1 MLRKSFRKFFLK
13 RFEYSEAG
21 QDIFALNLIGKNGT
35 YLEVGGFKPKLDSN
49 TYILE
54 SQNNW
59 RGITIEFKKELQ
71 PLWNSCKERKNKIY
85 FEDALKFNY
94 KIALQENNFP
104 LHLNYLSCDIDPRDK
119 TFEALKK
126 ILKEGLSF
134 DFISF
139 EHDDYTSDES
149 YHKLA
154 SEYLI
159 PKGYKIAVNNIYPKN
174 KKNKIFETWFV
185 NSKINFEPIEF
196 SEWKNNNL

>member
-54 SQNNW
+54 TQNNW

-71 PLWNSCKERKNKIY
+71 SLWSSCKERKNRIY
-85 FEDALKFNY
+85 FEDALKFDY
-94 KIALQENNFP
+94 KTALEENNLP

-139 EHDDYTSDES
+139 EHDDYTSDVS
-149 YHKLA
+149 YHKLV

>member
-71 PLWNSCKERKNKIY
+71 SLWSSCKERKNRIY
-85 FEDALKFNY
+85 FEDALKFDY
-94 KIALQENNFP
+94 KTALEENNLP

>member
-54 SQNNW
+54 TQNNW

-71 PLWNSCKERKNKIY
+71 SLWSSCKERKNRIY
-85 FEDALKFNY
+85 FEDALKFDY
-94 KIALQENNFP
+94 KTALEENNLP

-126 ILKEGLSF
+126 ILNEGLSF

-139 EHDDYTSDES
+139 EHDDYTSEES

>member
-54 SQNNW
+54 TQNNW

-71 PLWNSCKERKNKIY
+71 SLWSSCKERENRIY
-85 FEDALKFNY
+85 FEDALKFDY
-94 KIALQENNFP
+94 KTALEENNLP

>member
-54 SQNNW
+54 TQNNW

-71 PLWNSCKERKNKIY
+71 SLWSSCKERKNRIY
-85 FEDALKFNY
+85 FEDALKFDY
-94 KIALQENNFP
+94 KTALEENNLP

-139 EHDDYTSDES
+139 EHDDYTLS
-149 YHKLA
+149 
-154 SEYLI
+154 LI
-159 PKGYKIAVNNIYPKN
+159 HI
-174 KKNKIFETWFV
+174 
-185 NSKINFEPIEF
+185 
-196 SEWKNNNL
+196 